1 MLGVAAVLCRLPIAL
16 SMDDPMQVDGTSEIM
31 PGKDRT
37 ESWGA
42 VLAMSLCVFTLIASE
57 FMPVSLLTPIASDL
71 AMTEGQAGQAIS
83 VSGLFAVITSL
94 SISTLT
100 RNIDRKT
107 VVLSLTVLM
116 LLSGFIVAFAP
127 NYITLMA
134 GRAVIGMVIGGFWS
148 MSAAIVMRLVR
159 EDSVPKALAILNG
172 GNALAA
178 TVAAPLGSFLGG
190 LVGWRGA
197 FLSITPIAA
206 VALVWLGTSL
216 PSLRNDDQLGE
227 RNVFQLLFVPQV
239 LSGMVALTLLFM
251 GQFSL
256 FTYLRPFLETVTK
269 VDVTLLSFTLLV
281 IGVSGLLGTILI
293 GRVLNRM
300 MYPALVVIPVL
311 MAGIA
316 SALIFYGDTVVTAV
330 LLFGAWGLVST
341 AAPVGWWSWL
351 SRTLPR
357 DAEAGGGLMVATIQF
372 AITLGAALG
381 GYLFDSSGYEATFA
395 VSAGLLILAAL
406 FATLTYWIGHRN

>member
-1 MLGVAAVLCRLPIAL
+1 
-16 SMDDPMQVDGTSEIM
+16 MQIDATSEIM
-31 PGKDRT
+31 SGKNRT

-42 VLAMSLCVFTLIASE
+42 VFAMSLCVFALIASE
-57 FMPVSLLTPIASDL
+57 FMPVSLLTPIAGDL

-107 VVLSLTVLM
+107 IVLSLTILM
-116 LLSGFIVAFAP
+116 LLSGFVVAFAP
-127 NYITLMA
+127 DYTTLMA

-148 MSAAIVMRLVR
+148 MSAAIVMRLVTK
-159 EDSVPKALAILNG
+159 DSVPKALAILNG

-190 LVGWRGA
+190 LIGWRGA
-197 FLSITPIAA
+197 FLSIAPIAA
-206 VALVWLGTSL
+206 VALVWLWTSM
-216 PSLRNDDQLGE
+216 PSLRDKDQSGG
-227 RNVFQLLFVPQV
+227 RNVFRLLFVPQV
-239 LSGMVALTLLFM
+239 LSGMGALTLLFM

-269 VDVTLLSFTLLV
+269 VDVTVLSFTLLV

-293 GRVLNRM
+293 GHVLKRM
-300 MYPALVVIPVL
+300 MYGALVIMPVL

-316 SALIFYGDTVVTAV
+316 AALIFYGDAVVATVV
-330 LLFGAWGLVST
+330 LFGAWGLVST
-341 AAPVGWWSWL
+341 AAPVGWWTWL

-381 GYLFDSSGYEATFA
+381 GYLFDRSGYQATFST
-395 VSAGLLILAAL
+395 SAGLLVLAAL
-406 FATLTYWIGHRN
+406 FAAVTYWTGREIR

>member
-1 MLGVAAVLCRLPIAL
+1 
-16 SMDDPMQVDGTSEIM
+16 MDDPMQVDGTSEIM